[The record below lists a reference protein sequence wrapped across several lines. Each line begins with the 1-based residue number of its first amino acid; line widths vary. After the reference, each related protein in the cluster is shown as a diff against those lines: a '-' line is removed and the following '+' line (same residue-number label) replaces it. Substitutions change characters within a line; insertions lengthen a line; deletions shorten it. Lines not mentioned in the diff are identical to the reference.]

1 MREFATRDP
10 ATVDSDDEAIFA
22 YTNPKSD
29 IGQNVKLKHAYSYT
43 NQFSLDWKPI
53 EGLTLRTSKLLIL
66 SNFLMKITFF
76 GRLTKTGQD
85 NSKMP
90 VAEIK
95 DKRKESYTWI
105 NTANYSFKTG
115 QLHNWSAL
123 LGSEIH
129 HTQTKENYQK
139 NRYFPQNIEAD
150 RALNNMAL
158 GTPWNQLLHFLLQTV
173 RLLFRSDKLQ
183 L

>member
-1 MREFATRDP
+1 
-10 ATVDSDDEAIFA
+10 
-22 YTNPKSD
+22 
-29 IGQNVKLKHAYSYT
+29 
-43 NQFSLDWKPI
+43 
-53 EGLTLRTSKLLIL
+53 
-66 SNFLMKITFF
+66 
-76 GRLTKTGQD
+76 
-85 NSKMP
+85 MP

-158 GTPWNQLLHFLLQTV
+158 GTPWESTSSLSTPNRTASFFGQINYTMTTNT
-173 RLLFRSDKLQ
+173 
-183 L
+183 

>member
-1 MREFATRDP
+1 MREFATWDP
-10 ATVDSDDEAIFA
+10 ATVDPDDEAIFA

-53 EGLTLRTSKLLIL
+53 EGLTLRTEAAHSIQF
-66 SNFLMKITFF
+66 SDENNFF

-158 GTPWNQLLHFLLQTV
+158 GTPWESTSSLSTPNRH
-173 RLLFRSDKLQ
+173 RLLFSVR
-183 L
+183 